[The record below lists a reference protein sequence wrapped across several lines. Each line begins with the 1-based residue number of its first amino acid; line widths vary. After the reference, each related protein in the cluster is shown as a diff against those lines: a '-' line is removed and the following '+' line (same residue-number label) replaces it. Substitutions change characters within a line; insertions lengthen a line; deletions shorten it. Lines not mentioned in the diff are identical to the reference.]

1 VSKVGDRVGLSF
13 VRDPAEPPSGVR
25 LPGLSTG
32 SGRAMSSYDDDNI
45 EFDFFDEPETQ
56 EAPGRGRRRRPGGG
70 GPRGPA
76 HPPTGAVAMARLVG
90 LVAIAIAV
98 VVGLVFWV
106 DACQGKSRH
115 DEYASYI
122 EKVRVVAQS
131 SAQVGHEFAAK
142 LGSSGLK
149 LTDLE
154 TRLEQWSQ
162 QEQQAYDQAQQ
173 IRPPGPLRATHQE
186 VLATLQLRAI
196 GLAGL
201 ANALTQT
208 SSETAAVVA
217 SSLASQ
223 AQLLSASDI
232 VWDELYK
239 LPATQTLQGLGIT
252 GVVVP
257 SSQFVTNP
265 EVISVRSFEVV
276 YQQLKPAST
285 GVTPTGLH
293 GSSLVSTKAVG
304 GGRTLTLA
312 TSQPTTIYDSADL
325 KLNVVVED
333 SGKFSEV
340 NIPVTLTVKVGAKA
354 LFTKKQTIAG
364 IQAGEQRTVSF
375 GNLQLTPDAFGHA
388 ASVKVTIGRVPGEQK
403 LDNNT
408 ATYPVFFSLS
418 QP

>member
-1 VSKVGDRVGLSF
+1 
-13 VRDPAEPPSGVR
+13 
-25 LPGLSTG
+25 
-32 SGRAMSSYDDDNI
+32 MSSYDDDNDI
-45 EFDFFDEPETQ
+45 EFDFFEEPETQ
-56 EAPGRGRRRRPGGG
+56 EAPSRLRRRGPRSGE
-70 GPRGPA
+70 PRGPV

-90 LVAIAIAV
+90 LVAIGIAV

-106 DACQGKSRH
+106 GACQGKSRH
-115 DEYASYI
+115 DEYASYMD
-122 EKVRVVAQS
+122 KVRVVAQS
-131 SAQVGHEFAAK
+131 SAKVGHEFAAK
-142 LGSSGLK
+142 LGSPGLK

-173 IRPPGPLRATHQE
+173 IRPPGPLRTMHQQ
-186 VLATLQLRAI
+186 VLDTLQLRAI

-201 ANALTQT
+201 ASALTQPNQ
-208 SSETAAVVA
+208 TALSAGSA
-217 SSLASQ
+217 LAAQ

-232 VWDELYK
+232 VWAELYR
-239 LPATQTLQGLGIT
+239 LPVTQELKSLGIT

-265 EVISVRSFEVV
+265 EVVSERSFQIVF
-276 YQQLKPAST
+276 QQLTPAST
-285 GVTPTGLH
+285 GGTPSGLH

-304 GGRTLTLA
+304 GGRSQTLTS
-312 TSQPTTIYDSADL
+312 SQPTTIYVSADL
-325 KLNVVVED
+325 KLDATVED

-340 NIPVTLTVKVGAKA
+340 NVPVTLTVKVGGKA
-354 LFTKKQTIAG
+354 LFTKKQTING
-364 IQAGEQRTVSF
+364 IQAGEQQTVTF
-375 GNLQLTPDAFGHA
+375 TNLQLTPNAFGHA
-388 ASVKVTIGRVPGEQK
+388 ASIKVTIGGVPGEQK